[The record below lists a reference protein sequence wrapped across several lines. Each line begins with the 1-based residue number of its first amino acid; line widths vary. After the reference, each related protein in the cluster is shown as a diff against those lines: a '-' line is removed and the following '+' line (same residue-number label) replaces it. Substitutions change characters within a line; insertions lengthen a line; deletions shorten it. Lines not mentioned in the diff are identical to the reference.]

1 MANPFREGGSL
12 NIPTQ
17 DAADYLF
24 EKKYGISRSG
34 SDKMGDG
41 SQLGRIEG
49 YQTGGTRRA
58 ITDYLEKSF
67 STPPDPYT
75 KEVSYPEWPTALFG
89 GNPNQAA
96 GMGLLDV
103 GVLTIPLDFVD
114 GWQRMTEIS
123 ENNRQTKRDLT
134 DQLVSEGYDPA
145 SQSSGRNGGNP
156 WRFRNKTNG

>member
-58 ITDYLEKSF
+58 ITDYLESLFQHLQTHTQGSIVPRMANSPFWRKPKS
-67 STPPDPYT
+67 SC
-75 KEVSYPEWPTALFG
+75 
-89 GNPNQAA
+89 
-96 GMGLLDV
+96 
-103 GVLTIPLDFVD
+103 
-114 GWQRMTEIS
+114 
-123 ENNRQTKRDLT
+123 
-134 DQLVSEGYDPA
+134 GYGIA
-145 SQSSGRNGGNP
+145 
-156 WRFRNKTNG
+156 